1 MSLDDLYRQDIL
13 DHSQNPRNFGTL
25 EHPEISAED
34 SNPLCGDKIRM
45 DLRVKDGTIEDVK
58 FTGVG
63 CSISRAAASMLTEEI
78 KGKTLEEVK
87 PQIEDQLKWERAQ
100 AEAERTANDA
110 APQLKKPADLDTV
123 AKPRGMVVSESNF
136 FARDEPI
143 SGLGMAPAVRA
154 MRVAA
159 PLCCT
164 TEVVPVQVA
173 TPFLTLT

>member
-25 EHPEISAED
+25 EHPDISAED

-45 DLRVKDGTIEDVK
+45 DLMVKDGRIDDVR

-87 PQIEDQLKWERAQ
+87 RI
-100 AEAERTANDA
+100 
-110 APQLKKPADLDTV
+110 
-123 AKPRGMVVSESNF
+123 G
-136 FARDEPI
+136 RDEVLEMLGIELGPVRLKCALLALKTLKVGVY
-143 SGLGMAPAVRA
+143 GLQSWNA
-154 MRVAA
+154 
-159 PLCCT
+159 
-164 TEVVPVQVA
+164 EEEE
-173 TPFLTLT
+173 